1 MNAGR
6 ARKAIATLWVGVLLV
21 GCLGW
26 SVWGI
31 DAIVLTTN
39 GHWIQGSVSGL
50 APVIRLAEPESITFV
65 VPDAEYDIA
74 LAEIRQITLD
84 FPRVVI
90 EAEDRVLVG
99 PYSAF
104 RGIDELLRIDRDLD
118 AVELPTPSVRAI
130 ALHGNALHAVPREWL
145 GDGFLDRP
153 EILAATPLT
162 VTEGT
167 DTAPVT
173 LSDLGQ
179 SEEPDL
185 TPIWNGATPVIPPT
199 ETASEIPWWVGLLAV
214 AALVVIIYF
223 VTSGQSSS

>member
-1 MNAGR
+1 MIAGR
-6 ARKAIATLWVGVLLV
+6 ARKAIVPLWVGILLV

-39 GHWIQGSVSGL
+39 GQWIQGSVSGL
-50 APVIRLAEPESITFV
+50 APAIRLAEPESITFV

-74 LAEIRQITLD
+74 LADIRQITLD

-90 EAEDRVLVG
+90 EAGDRVLVG

-104 RGIDELLRIDRDLD
+104 RGIDEVLRIDRERD
-118 AVELPTPSVRAI
+118 AVELPTPSIRAI

-162 VTEGT
+162 VVQAAASEAETF
-167 DTAPVT
+167 PI
-173 LSDLGQ
+173 LGQ

-185 TPIWNGATPVIPPT
+185 TPVWNGAAPVMPPT
-199 ETASEIPWWVGLLAV
+199 ETGSEIPWWVGLLAV

-223 VTSGQSSS
+223 VTSGQGTS

>member
-1 MNAGR
+1 MIAGR
-6 ARKAIATLWVGVLLV
+6 TRKAVATLWVGVLLV

-39 GHWIQGSVSGL
+39 GQWIQGSVSGL
-50 APVIRLAEPESITFV
+50 APAIRLAEPESITFV

-74 LAEIRQITLD
+74 LADIRQITLD

-90 EAEDRVLVG
+90 EAGDRVLIG

-104 RGIDELLRIDRDLD
+104 RGIDEVLRIDRDRD
-118 AVELPTPSVRAI
+118 AVELPTPSIRAI

-153 EILAATPLT
+153 EILAATPLAVVQAAT
-162 VTEGT
+162 SDTET
-167 DTAPVT
+167 FPI
-173 LSDLGQ
+173 LGQ

-185 TPIWNGATPVIPPT
+185 TPVWNGAAPAIPPT
-199 ETASEIPWWVGLLAV
+199 DTASEIPWWVGLLAV

-223 VTSGQSSS
+223 VTSGQGTS

>member
-1 MNAGR
+1 MIAGR
-6 ARKAIATLWVGVLLV
+6 ARKAIVPLWVGILLV

-39 GHWIQGSVSGL
+39 GQWIQGSVSGL
-50 APVIRLAEPESITFV
+50 APAIRLAEPESITFV

-74 LAEIRQITLD
+74 LADIRQITLD

-90 EAEDRVLVG
+90 EAGDRVLVG

-104 RGIDELLRIDRDLD
+104 RGIDEVLRIDRERD
-118 AVELPTPSVRAI
+118 AVELPTPSIRAI

-162 VTEGT
+162 VVQAAASETET
-167 DTAPVT
+167 FPI
-173 LSDLGQ
+173 LGQ

-185 TPIWNGATPVIPPT
+185 TPVWNGAAPVMPPT
-199 ETASEIPWWVGLLAV
+199 ETGSEIPWWVGLLAV

-223 VTSGQSSS
+223 VTSGQGTS